1 MLRFIPF
8 RFAIQVMLVLLFLV
22 LIFHVL
28 VLTQIIPDTIVWGGK
43 FENADQLQQME
54 LVSILVNA
62 ILLFL
67 ILVKGTILKIKL
79 PALLITILLWIFVV
93 LFFLNTIGN
102 LFAETMTEKIIFTPL
117 TLISAFFCLRIV
129 TEKKAA
135 K

>member
-8 RFAIQVMLVLLFLV
+8 RFAIQVLLVLLFLV
-22 LIFHVL
+22 LIFHAL
-28 VLTQIIPDTIVWGGK
+28 VLTHLIPDTIVWGGK

-67 ILVKGTILKIKL
+67 ILVKGNVLKIKL
-79 PALLITILLWIFVV
+79 PALLVKILLWIFVV

-117 TLISAFFCLRIV
+117 TFISALLCLRIV
-129 TEKKAA
+129 TEKGAA